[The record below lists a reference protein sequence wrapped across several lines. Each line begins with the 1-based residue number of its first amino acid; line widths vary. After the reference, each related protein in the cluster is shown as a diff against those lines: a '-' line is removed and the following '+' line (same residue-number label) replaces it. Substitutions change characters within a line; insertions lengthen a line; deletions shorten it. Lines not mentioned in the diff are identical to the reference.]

1 MIVKILLIGCGN
13 IGYRHLEGLLNT
25 DLSLNI
31 TVIEISQLTIKEQIK
46 KIKQKKFKN
55 KKIIFS
61 NNFSIRRL
69 KFDFVICATTAYKRF
84 DLIKKLVNR
93 YSFSKILIEKLAFQN
108 VNDFEDALQLF
119 KKNEIQCW
127 VNCPRREFKL
137 SKKIKRQNKNINRL
151 SINASGDK
159 WNMAS
164 NAVHIFDLFYFL
176 VNTPVNFTQKK
187 INLKK
192 IPSKHHNFFELTGK
206 LKIYNKKYSISMSD
220 QRKNRGFTIKV
231 KTPKIKYYIDENK
244 KFVKISTNNKI
255 FFEKITIPL
264 QSQLTKNLIKR
275 IVYNKK
281 ISLPTLSEAY
291 LSHKL
296 VYFLFKNFLNK
307 KKSQLHNFL
316 IT

>member
-1 MIVKILLIGCGN
+1 MIVKILLVGCGN

-25 DLSLNI
+25 NLSLNI
-31 TVIEISQLTIKEQIK
+31 TVIEISQTTIKEQIK

-61 NNFSIRRL
+61 NIFSIKRL
-69 KFDFVICATTAYKRF
+69 NFDLVICATTAYKRY
-84 DLIKKLVNR
+84 DLLKKLVNR
-93 YSFSKILIEKLAFQN
+93 YNFSKILIEKLAFQN
-108 VNDFEDALQLF
+108 VYDFENALELF

-137 SKKIKRQNKNINRL
+137 FKKIKRDNKNINRL
-151 SINASGDK
+151 SIDVSGDK

-164 NAVHIFDLFYFL
+164 NSIHIFDLFYFL

-192 IPSKHHNFFELTGK
+192 IPSKHHNFFELTGQ
-206 LKIYNKKYSISMSD
+206 LKVYNKKYSVSMGD
-220 QRKNRGFTIKV
+220 QRKNKGFIIKV
-231 KTPKIKYYIDENK
+231 KTPKIKYYIDEKK
-244 KFVKISTNNKI
+244 KFVRINSNNKTYLK
-255 FFEKITIPL
+255 KITIPL
-264 QSQLTKNLIKR
+264 QSQTTKNFIKK
-275 IVYNKK
+275 IAYNKK

-296 VYFLFKNFLNK
+296 VYFSFKNFLNK

-316 IT
+316 IK

>member
-1 MIVKILLIGCGN
+1 MIVKILLVGCGN

-55 KKIIFS
+55 KKINFS

-69 KFDFVICATTAYKRF
+69 KFDLVICATTAYKRF

-93 YSFSKILIEKLAFQN
+93 FNFSKILIEKLAFQN
-108 VNDFEDALQLF
+108 VNDFENALQLF

-137 SKKIKRQNKNINRL
+137 FKKIKRQNKNINRL
-151 SINASGDK
+151 SIDVSGDK

-164 NAVHIFDLFYFL
+164 NSIHIFDLFYFF

-206 LKIYNKKYSISMSD
+206 FKIYNKKYSISMSD
-220 QRKNRGFTIKV
+220 QRKKRGFTIKI
-231 KTPKIKYYIDENK
+231 KTPKTKYYIDENK
-244 KFVKISTNNKI
+244 KFVKVSANNKI
-255 FFEKITIPL
+255 FFKKITIPL
-264 QSQLTKNLIKR
+264 QSQTTKSFIKR
-275 IVYNKK
+275 IAYNKK
-281 ISLPTLSEAY
+281 ILLPTLLEAY
-291 LSHKL
+291 LPHKM
-296 VYFLFKNFLNK
+296 VYSSFKNLRSTK
-307 KKSQLHNFL
+307 LRIPPCL
-316 IT
+316 